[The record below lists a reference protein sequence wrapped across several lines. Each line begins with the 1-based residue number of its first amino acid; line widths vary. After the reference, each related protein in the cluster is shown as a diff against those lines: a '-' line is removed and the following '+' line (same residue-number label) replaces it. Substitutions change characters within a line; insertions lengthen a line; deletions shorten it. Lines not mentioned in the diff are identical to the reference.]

1 MVTTTSSPSHLIA
14 PATFPSIPDQLSV
27 LSYNVLLP
35 NSQDGWWNYKMY
47 QPSESDIHHISSW
60 EYRSQLLHDR
70 IKLIDPDVVC
80 MQEVSPLSFEVDFQ
94 FMNGLGYDG
103 AEMFKRGRF
112 RPATFW
118 KSSKC
123 KLVSPPVHKDRTLL
137 TAFQLNLSTD
147 HPFSSKNWHVLNCHL
162 QAGQQGKRR
171 VRQIDEGVKAS
182 FKLAKK
188 LNEPDPTNPL
198 LIVCGDFNGGSECGA
213 VEYVEAG
220 GVGPSFIEDGE
231 PVSSKEKKIPLS
243 YPLLDVA
250 KAVER
255 IDTISPPPTLVV
267 SELISQM
274 VKKGSEAYQ
283 DPELSED
290 VVERLQRC
298 YQRYAKYSPDS
309 KDSVRVMNKS
319 NVEQWLIDINGQV
332 GRGSEFRKAAREMG
346 WKEIEKDDDNEE
358 KNDNEKSRIVLPE
371 NGILTLNG
379 FVNVYEEELRGG
391 KFWGI
396 AHDLHVMNET
406 LPNVGTFTARF
417 DRMYCT
423 ASLTPSI
430 VLDTIAT
437 NPCPNEIEPSDHLP
451 VAASFRVAG
460 LN

>member
-1 MVTTTSSPSHLIA
+1 
-14 PATFPSIPDQLSV
+14 
-27 LSYNVLLP
+27 
-35 NSQDGWWNYKMY
+35 
-47 QPSESDIHHISSW
+47 
-60 EYRSQLLHDR
+60 
-70 IKLIDPDVVC
+70 
-80 MQEVSPLSFEVDFQ
+80 
-94 FMNGLGYDG
+94 
-103 AEMFKRGRF
+103 
-112 RPATFW
+112 
-118 KSSKC
+118 
-123 KLVSPPVHKDRTLL
+123 
-137 TAFQLNLSTD
+137 
-147 HPFSSKNWHVLNCHL
+147 
-162 QAGQQGKRR
+162 
-171 VRQIDEGVKAS
+171 
-182 FKLAKK
+182 
-188 LNEPDPTNPL
+188 
-198 LIVCGDFNGGSECGA
+198 
-213 VEYVEAG
+213 
-220 GVGPSFIEDGE
+220 
-231 PVSSKEKKIPLS
+231 
-243 YPLLDVA
+243 
-250 KAVER
+250 
-255 IDTISPPPTLVV
+255 
-267 SELISQM
+267 
-274 VKKGSEAYQ
+274 
-283 DPELSED
+283 
-290 VVERLQRC
+290 
-298 YQRYAKYSPDS
+298 
-309 KDSVRVMNKS
+309 MNKS